1 MIEEFRYA
9 VLKVDEWGS
18 ENNANGN
25 DGNGRL
31 MA

>member
-9 VLKVDEWGS
+9 VLKVDEWGG
-18 ENNANGN
+18 NN
-25 DGNGRL
+25 GNGRL